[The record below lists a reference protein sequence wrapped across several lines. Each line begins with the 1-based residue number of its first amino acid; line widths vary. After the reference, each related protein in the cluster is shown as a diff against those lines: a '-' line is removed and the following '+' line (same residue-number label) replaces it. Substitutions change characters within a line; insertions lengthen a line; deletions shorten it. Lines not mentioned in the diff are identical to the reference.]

1 MGSIALYLNPAFWSD
16 GLQPSVPG
24 LGGAAFWIAV
34 PQIVLINVL
43 LSGDNAVVIAMACRG
58 LPPRQRFWGIL
69 IGAGTAA
76 VLLIIFAAVAAQ
88 LLVLPYVK
96 LIGGLALI
104 YIAVK
109 LLVPERDKNEVEAA
123 TRLWRAVRIVIVA
136 DLIMGL
142 DNIIAIAVVARGN
155 LALLVTGLAVSIPII
170 LAGAALFM
178 ALLNRFPM
186 LVWAGAALLGWLA
199 GDIMAT
205 DPAVWGSLTAELGE
219 NAAWWIEMAAA
230 AAGTV
235 LVIAIGAFLRRG
247 TSPGNAPRINLR

>member
-1 MGSIALYLNPAFWSD
+1 MGWIAQYLNPAFWND
-16 GLQPSVPG
+16 GLQASISG
-24 LGGAAFWIAV
+24 LGGPAFWIAI

-58 LPPRQRFWGIL
+58 LPPRQRYWGVL
-69 IGAGTAA
+69 IGAGAAA
-76 VLLIIFAAVAAQ
+76 VLRIIFAAVVAQ

-109 LLVPERDKNEVEAA
+109 LLVPDREKNEVEAA

-142 DNIIAIAVVARGN
+142 DNIIAIAVVARGS
-155 LALLVTGLAVSIPII
+155 LALLVTGVAVSIPLI

-178 ALLNRFPM
+178 ALLNRFPI
-186 LVWAGAALLGWLA
+186 LVWVGAALLGWVA

-205 DPAVWGSLTAELGE
+205 DPAVWGSLTAKLGE
-219 NAAWWIEMAAA
+219 NAASWIETA
-230 AAGTV
+230 AAGAGAV
-235 LVIAIGAFLRRG
+235 LLIAAGAFLRRG
-247 TSPGNAPRINLR
+247 NNSGQSASD